1 MTDRTA
7 TETAPHGAAETSASP
22 PPPPAG
28 WKARLQAVQT
38 LRPVRIAQAAFE
50 RFSDAGGASH
60 GGAVAFYAAFSMA
73 PMLVVVTSVMVW
85 VLGDHNAQTQLLESL
100 SRLIGSRETEVL
112 SGLLTQA
119 ASKLAQQNSAWGSWL
134 ALATTLVGATAV
146 FVELRAALQAML
158 QEKPVGAA
166 WWRLLRVRLL
176 AAGMVL
182 GCGFLLAVAL
192 VAQTA
197 ALVALR
203 WVATE
208 WPLLAPLLAMFE
220 SLFSWTVITLLFA
233 GMIRWLPMRR
243 LPRRHALIGAAVA
256 ASLFML
262 GRYGISLYVA
272 TTATQSALGAAGSFA
287 ALLVWV
293 YWSSQIF
300 LLGAAVAVEIG
311 AESAPS
317 STPPG
322 AVAQGQRA

>member
-1 MTDRTA
+1 MTERP
-7 TETAPHGAAETSASP
+7 APAPSSSP
-22 PPPPAG
+22 VPTG
-28 WKARLQAVQT
+28 WRGTLQRVMALRAV
-38 LRPVRIAQAAFE
+38 RVGQAAFD

-85 VLGDHNAQTQLLESL
+85 VLGDGNAQAQLLESL
-100 SRLIGSRETEVL
+100 SRLIGQRETEVL

-119 ASKLAQQNSAWGSWL
+119 ASKLAQQNSALGSWL

-158 QEKPVGAA
+158 KEKPAGAA

-203 WVATE
+203 WVASG
-208 WPLLAPLLAMFE
+208 WPLLAPLLSMFE
-220 SLFSWTVITLLFA
+220 SLFSWAVITLLFA
-233 GMIRWLPMRR
+233 GMIRWLPAQR

-256 ASLFML
+256 SALFML
-262 GRYGISLYVA
+262 GRFAISLYVA

-311 AESAPS
+311 AEA
-317 STPPG
+317 G
-322 AVAQGQRA
+322 AQGQRL